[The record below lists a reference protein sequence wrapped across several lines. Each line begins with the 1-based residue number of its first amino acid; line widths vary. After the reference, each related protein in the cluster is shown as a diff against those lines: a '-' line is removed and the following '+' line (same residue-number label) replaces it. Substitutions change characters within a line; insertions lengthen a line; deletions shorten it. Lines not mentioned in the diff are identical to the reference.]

1 MMRTRVIVGIVALA
15 GLASIGVQAAAAA
28 TPGQIYRDYADNSR
42 IDGAYSTADLKAA
55 QTNASVQGY
64 GNPNVTVG
72 FKGAIATRIAA
83 ARPSAPLGA
92 TTVRSTLP
100 FTGLDLALLVAGGAG
115 LLLLGAVLRRLGQNR
130 T

>member
-1 MMRTRVIVGIVALA
+1 MLRKRIIVGIAALA
-15 GLASIGVQAAAAA
+15 GLASIGAQGAAAA
-28 TPGQIYRDYADNSR
+28 TPGQIYRDYADNGR
-42 IDGAYSTADLKAA
+42 IDGAYSTADLRAA

-83 ARPSAPLGA
+83 GRPAAPLGV
-92 TTVRSTLP
+92 TNVRSTLP
-100 FTGLDLALLVAGGAG
+100 FTGIDLALLVAGGAG
-115 LLLLGAVLRRLGQNR
+115 LLMLGAVLRRLGRNR

>member
-1 MMRTRVIVGIVALA
+1 MIVGIAALV
-15 GLASIGVQAAAAA
+15 GLALFGLQSAAAA
-28 TPGQIYRDYADNSR
+28 TPGQIYRDYADNGR

-55 QTNASVQGY
+55 QMNASVQGY

-72 FKGAIATRIAA
+72 IKGAIAERIAP
-83 ARPSAPLGA
+83 ARPAAPLGRSA
-92 TTVRSTLP
+92 VRSTLP

-115 LLLLGAVLRRLGQNR
+115 LLLLGAALRRLGSNR